1 MKKNLEQIGKWIR
14 SAIDLFYPFC
24 RKYMSLQ
31 FFRYGVT
38 GSANLV
44 FDWVLYFFIYNFIL
58 KQRML
63 NLGIV
68 TLSSHIATFALK
80 FPIVFFSG
88 FLLQKY
94 VTFSNS
100 ELMGR
105 VQLFRYMV
113 VFMINI
119 LFNYVGLKLLVDG
132 LSVYPS
138 VSNMIISILSV
149 LISYFMQKKY
159 TFK

>member
-1 MKKNLEQIGKWIR
+1 
-14 SAIDLFYPFC
+14 
-24 RKYMSLQ
+24 
-31 FFRYGVT
+31 
-38 GSANLV
+38 
-44 FDWVLYFFIYNFIL
+44 
-58 KQRML
+58 ML

>member
-1 MKKNLEQIGKWIR
+1 MRRLFESTGSWLR
-14 SAIDLFYPFC
+14 SAIDYFYPPF
-24 RKYMSLQ
+24 RKYMPLQ

-58 KQRML
+58 QHRML

-68 TLSSHIATFALK
+68 TLSSHIATFAFK
-80 FPIVFFSG
+80 FPVVFFSG

-100 ELMGR
+100 DLVGR

-113 VFMINI
+113 VFLINV
-119 LFNYVGLKLLVDG
+119 LFNYVGLKILVDG
-132 LSVYPS
+132 MSVYPS

-159 TFK
+159 TFR

>member
-1 MKKNLEQIGKWIR
+1 MRRIFETIGSWLR
-14 SAIDLFYPFC
+14 AVIDCFYPPF
-24 RKYMSLQ
+24 RKYMPLE

-38 GSANLV
+38 GSANLI
-44 FDWVLYFFIYNFIL
+44 FDWFLYFVIYNFVL
-58 KQRML
+58 KHRML
-63 NLGIV
+63 NLGFV
-68 TLSSHIATFALK
+68 TLSSHIASFAFK

-100 ELMGR
+100 YLVGR

-113 VFMINI
+113 VFLINV
-119 LFNYVGLKLLVDG
+119 LFNYVGLKILVDG
-132 LSVYPS
+132 MNVYPS

-159 TFK
+159 TFR